1 MRLGI
6 IGGLGPMATAYFM
19 ELLVAMTDAARDQDH
34 IETIVY
40 SIPTVPDRTAYILGQ
55 SKDSPL
61 EDMIEIGRTLHRQGA
76 EVLAIPC
83 ITAHYFHSQLQEGIG
98 MPVIHGIRKT
108 AEALQL
114 AGISRVGV
122 MATDGTICSGLFQQE
137 LSLAGIETVVPT
149 QECQKDVMSLIYDD
163 IKANRKPNMNRFM
176 QVVRQLKEQGAEC
189 IVLGCTELSL
199 IKKEQDIGAG
209 FVDVMEVLAQQTI
222 LACGKKVGV
231 DYQNLVSRF
240 PGV

>member
-19 ELLVAMTDAARDQDH
+19 ELIVAMTDASKDQDH
-34 IETIVY
+34 IETIIY

-55 SKDSPL
+55 SEENPVK
-61 EDMIEIGRTLHRQGA
+61 DMIEIGKALCSQGA

-83 ITAHYFHSQLQEGIG
+83 ITAHYFHSQLQDGIG

-108 AEALQL
+108 AEALKQ
-114 AGISRVGV
+114 AGITCAGV
-122 MATDGTICSGLFQQE
+122 MATDGTVCSGLFQQE
-137 LSLAGIETVVPT
+137 FSLAGIRTVVPSEEG
-149 QECQKDVMSLIYDD
+149 QEAVMSLIYND
-163 IKANRKPNMNRFM
+163 IKANRKPDMKRFM
-176 QVVRQLKEQGAEC
+176 QVVTELKEQGAEC
-189 IVLGCTELSL
+189 VVLGCTELSL
-199 IKKEQDIGAG
+199 IKKEYEIGSG

-222 LACGKKVGV
+222 LACGKNVAT

-240 PGV
+240 